1 MKGTERLTP
10 KARTKGLVVHP
21 LAEEVLVY
29 DLERHKAHCLNKIA
43 SMVWERCDGKTG
55 VAELAQYLADELKAP
70 VEDEIVWLAL
80 DKLEKTGLLQEE
92 MPAAQKLG
100 LSRRELIKRIGV
112 GGAMALPLITSI
124 VAPKAAQAAT
134 TCGSVICQ
142 AGNVC
147 PTGCTCIS
155 VGAACV

>member
-1 MKGTERLTP
+1 MKGTKRLTP

-21 LAEEVLVY
+21 LAHELLVY
-29 DLERHKAHCLNKIA
+29 DLERHKAHCLNKSA
-43 SMVWERCDGKTG
+43 AMVWERCDGKTG
-55 VAELAQYLADELKAP
+55 VAELAQYLGDELKAP
-70 VEDEIVWLAL
+70 VEDEMVWLAL
-80 DKLEKTGLLQEE
+80 DQLERIGLLQEE

-100 LSRRELIKRIGV
+100 LSRRALIKRIGV

-134 TCGSVICQ
+134 VCGSVNCA

-147 PTGCTCIS
+147 PTGCTCIAIGS
-155 VGAACV
+155 PCV

>member
-1 MKGTERLTP
+1 MKRAERLAP
-10 KARTKGLVVHP
+10 EARIKGLVVHP
-21 LAEEVLVY
+21 LDEEVLVY
-29 DLERHKAHCLNKIA
+29 DLERHKAHCLNKSAALI
-43 SMVWERCDGKTG
+43 WNRCDGKTG
-55 VAELAQYLADELKAP
+55 VADLAQYLGEELKAP
-70 VEDEIVWLAL
+70 VDEEMVWLAL
-80 DKLEKTGLLQEE
+80 DQLGKTGLLREE
-92 MPAAQKLG
+92 MPAARKPG

-142 AGNVC
+142 AGNIC
-147 PTGCTCIS
+147 PTGCTCLS